1 MQEAIQQYVEREG
14 GPRELQER
22 SLGVVDRIS
31 GNWPASDRP
40 GSARVA
46 EQLGDGSGSRE
57 SEEHT
62 SELQSRLH
70 LVCRLLLEKKKNKL
84 RRSEQ
89 RASTPSYPTS
99 TDTPSLSALLHF
111 PRESSCAW
119 LIRSSIPA
127 GATPSMIVA
136 PRAV

>member
-84 RRSEQ
+84 RRSEMNTATCRRATHVFNQQHIRGNYLHAVSGRTGIPGAQ
-89 RASTPSYPTS
+89 RMLPAS
-99 TDTPSLSALLHF
+99 
-111 PRESSCAW
+111 
-119 LIRSSIPA
+119 
-127 GATPSMIVA
+127 
-136 PRAV
+136 